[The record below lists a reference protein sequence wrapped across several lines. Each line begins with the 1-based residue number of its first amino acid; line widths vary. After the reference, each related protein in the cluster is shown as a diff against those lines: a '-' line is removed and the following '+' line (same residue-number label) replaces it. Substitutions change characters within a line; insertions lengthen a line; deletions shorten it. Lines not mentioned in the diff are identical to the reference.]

1 MKYKALVSFAG
12 KISMGKGEVREIVD
26 RELANYLLQ
35 PHYIEPVEV
44 EEVTEPVEVEE
55 TAEEVEEVTEPVVE
69 KKSNKKSK

>member
-44 EEVTEPVEVEE
+44 EE

>member
-1 MKYKALVSFAG
+1 MKYKALVSFTG

-26 RELANYLLQ
+26 RELANSLLQ